1 MSETEL
7 KKNIDELL
15 EDVYRSTAER
25 DMDKAMSQLDE
36 AYSIDFDRIELAGHL
51 RVLKFWKE
59 RWNRMAEFSGL
70 YEKGDYL
77 LKQWD
82 QFTDWYSANDSEAPE
97 KGIVSLKY
105 MVHSEA
111 LGCYEQ
117 LHLDDSNDLELL
129 LGIGRCNKVLGNYE
143 KAVSILERGVKNSRE
158 NPVILAELADTYALI
173 DEMRGAKI
181 FFREA
186 FYLDPDQVDLN
197 HLESGL
203 IVKLIEKVSG
213 TGIDLK
219 YIKDWLPVYGVI
231 FGVFNIKR
239 EMRPIEYGK
248 LKQSIFSLQ
257 NEIRQNSENG
267 KLVPRLINRYFWLID
282 HYISIK
288 EDRKT
293 IDEVLMNIKLLNPS
307 IYRQYIN

>member
-7 KKNIDELL
+7 TKNIDEYL
-15 EDVYRSTAER
+15 EDFYRSCTRR
-25 DMDKAMSQLDE
+25 DLDKALSLLDK
-36 AYSIDFDRIELAGHL
+36 AYSIDFDRIELSGLL
-51 RVLKFWKE
+51 RMLKFWKE
-59 RWNRMAEFSGL
+59 RWNRMADFTGL

-82 QFTDWYSANDSEAPE
+82 QFNNWFSSDDRETPE
-97 KGIVSLKY
+97 RGIQSLKY

-111 LGCYEQ
+111 LSCYEQ
-117 LHLDDSNDLELL
+117 LHLDDTNDLELL

-143 KAVSILERGVKNSRE
+143 KAVSSLEKGVKISRD
-158 NPVILAELADTYALI
+158 NPLILAELADTYALV
-173 DEMRGAKI
+173 DEIQGAKI

-186 FYLDPDQVDLN
+186 FFMDPDRIDLSR
-197 HLESGL
+197 LESGL
-203 IVKLIEKVSG
+203 ILKLIEKVSLS
-213 TGIDLK
+213 GIDTEN
-219 YIKDWLPVYGVI
+219 IKEWLPVYGVI
-231 FGVFNIKR
+231 FGVFNVKR
-239 EMRPIEYGK
+239 ELRPIEYGK

-257 NEIRQNSENG
+257 NEIRQNNGNG

>member
-1 MSETEL
+1 MSDIEL
-7 KKNIDELL
+7 KKDIDEYLN
-15 EDVYRSTAER
+15 DVYRSTAGREL
-25 DMDKAMSQLDE
+25 DKALALLDE
-36 AYSIDFDRIELAGHL
+36 AYAVDFDRAELSVLL
-51 RVLKFWKE
+51 RMLKFWKE
-59 RWNRMAEFSGL
+59 RWNRMTDFASL

-77 LKQWD
+77 LGQWD
-82 QFTDWYSANDSEAPE
+82 HFVKWSAKNGYDAPDP
-97 KGIVSLKY
+97 GIQALKY

-111 LGCYEQ
+111 LTCYEQ
-117 LHLDDSNDLELL
+117 LHLDDNDDLELH

-143 KAVSILERGVKNSRE
+143 KAVSILEKGVRINRE
-158 NPVILAELADTYALI
+158 SPRILAELADTYALV
-173 DEMRGAKI
+173 DEVQGAKI

-186 FYLDPDQVDLN
+186 FYLDPSQVELTK
-197 HLESGL
+197 LESGL
-203 IVKLIEKVSG
+203 IKRLIEKVTE
-213 TGIDLK
+213 TGIEKEYLCE
-219 YIKDWLPVYGVI
+219 WLPVYGVI
-231 FGVFNIKR
+231 YGVFNVKR

-282 HYISIK
+282 HYISTK

-293 IDEVLMNIKLLNPS
+293 IDEVLMNIRLLSPS

>member
-1 MSETEL
+1 MSETKLE
-7 KKNIDELL
+7 KNIDEHL
-15 EDVYRSTAER
+15 EDVYRSVSAR
-25 DMDKAMSQLDE
+25 DIEKALSQLDE
-36 AYSIDFDRIELAGHL
+36 AYSIDFDRIELAGLL
-51 RVLKFWKE
+51 RILKFWKE
-59 RWNRMAEFSGL
+59 RWCRMADFSGQ

-77 LKQWD
+77 LNQWD
-82 QFTDWYSANDSEAPE
+82 QFMNWYPTINSDACER
-97 KGIVSLKY
+97 GIQSLKY

-111 LGCYEQ
+111 LDCYEQ
-117 LHLDDSNDLELL
+117 LHLDDNNDLELL

-143 KAVSILERGVKNSRE
+143 RAVSILEKGVKISRE
-158 NPVILAELADTYALI
+158 NPVILAELADTYALV
-173 DEMRGAKI
+173 DEMQGAKI

-186 FYLDPDQVDLN
+186 FYLDPDLVDLN
-197 HLESGL
+197 RLESGL
-203 IVKLIEKVSG
+203 IIKLIEKVSK
-213 TGIDLK
+213 TGIDMK
-219 YIKDWLPVYGVI
+219 YIKDWIPVYGVI
-231 FGVFNIKR
+231 YGVINIKR

-257 NEIRQNSENG
+257 NEIRQNNENG

>member
-1 MSETEL
+1 MSDTEL
-7 KKNIDELL
+7 KKDIDEFL
-15 EDVYRSTAER
+15 EDVYRSTARRELDR
-25 DMDKAMSQLDE
+25 ALSTLDE
-36 AYSIDFDRIELAGHL
+36 AYSVDFDREELAGLL
-51 RVLKFWKE
+51 RMLKFWKE
-59 RWNRMAEFSGL
+59 RWNRMTDFTGP

-82 QFTDWYSANDSEAPE
+82 QFTDWSDKNRSIAPE
-97 KGIVSLKY
+97 RGIQSLKY

-111 LGCYEQ
+111 LSCYQQ
-117 LHLDDSNDLELL
+117 LHLEDNNDLELY

-143 KAVSILERGVKNSRE
+143 KAVSILEKGAKLNRE
-158 NPVILAELADTYALI
+158 NSGILAELADTYALV
-173 DEMRGAKI
+173 DEMQGAKI

-186 FYLDPDQVDLN
+186 FYLNPEQVDLSK
-197 HLESGL
+197 LESGL
-203 IVKLIEKVSG
+203 IQKLIEKVIE
-213 TGIDLK
+213 TGIEK
-219 YIKDWLPVYGVI
+219 EYICEWLPVYGVI
-231 FGVFNIKR
+231 YGVFNIKR

-282 HYISIK
+282 HYISTK